1 MSGIQGKIVKYFI
14 KSSPVGELN
23 LVLKD
28 VCNIVDAELLNAP
41 DIKQA
46 VRDYFETHRMQIKL
60 PDGQMALVNEMWRQ
74 NPIEAEDGTT
84 TDFVYFDQ
92 KLSVKFSFDP
102 NTLVAT
108 I

>member
-28 VCNIVDAELLNAP
+28 VCNIVDKELIELP

-46 VRDYFETHRMQIKL
+46 IREYYETHRQQVKL
-60 PDGQMALVNEMWRQ
+60 PDGEMALVNEMWR
-74 NPIEAEDGTT
+74 
-84 TDFVYFDQ
+84 
-92 KLSVKFSFDP
+92 
-102 NTLVAT
+102 
-108 I
+108 